1 MTRTAAAVLAVPAGG
16 LLPAGALA
24 SPTMH
29 VKPKKVHA
37 GKKVR
42 VFGNAAGCQAGDPVT
57 LISRAFPKKHEFA
70 GVPAVFAAVHADGSY
85 SKRVRIPRSKAPKRY
100 TISGR
105 CGGGNLGVSR
115 KLRALAARA
124 RGAAGGGGGPPR
136 RTLFRLATSRGF
148 ERAVARVPGG
158 RERAWRSA

>member
-1 MTRTAAAVLAVPAGG
+1 MTRTAAAVLAIAAAG

-37 GKKVR
+37 GQRVR
-42 VFGNAAGCQAGDPVT
+42 VFGNAAGCPAGDRVT
-57 LISRAFPKKHEFA
+57 LISFAFRKTHEFA
-70 GVPAVFAAVHADGSY
+70 GVPAVFATVKADGSY

-100 TISGR
+100 SIGGR

-115 KLRALAARA
+115 KLRVLA
-124 RGAAGGGGGPPR
+124 PLP
-136 RTLFRLATSRGF
+136 
-148 ERAVARVPGG
+148 
-158 RERAWRSA
+158 